1 MIIIKERDYPFEYVD
16 DYAENG
22 AIHIYGYMIHNEMT
36 VGNTFIMS
44 ADKKLA
50 EEYGKWLVDIYKN
63 YDEDTI
69 GDDLDEF
76 YKQASRTTPE
86 IIITNPEY
94 WYDERIN
101 RDLYIVSEYDNPDI
115 VYGVD
120 IVGSWSSR
128 F

>member
-1 MIIIKERDYPFEYVD
+1 MIIIKERDYPFEYAD
-16 DYAENG
+16 DYVENE
-22 AIHIYGYMIHNEMT
+22 AIHIYGYKIYNYMT
-36 VGNTFIMS
+36 SGNTFVMS

-76 YKQASRTTPE
+76 FKQASRTTPE
-86 IIITNPEY
+86 TIITNPEY

-101 RDLYIVSEYDNPDI
+101 RDLYTVFEYDNSDI
-115 VYGVD
+115 VYGVE